1 MKRLTILFLATLSLS
16 LYGAKKETFF
26 AYRSFWP
33 ESAAMRAFG
42 EAGID
47 TYAVMPSNSY
57 NTLGE
62 PYCKF
67 PPFWVWD
74 ETYLWNVVDE
84 QFDLV
89 IHQNPRAK
97 FIVMIDVNSPLWLTR
112 RLDRKY
118 GMGGDSYAEPSNS
131 LCIKEWR
138 DLTEKMIKAYVNH
151 MEERYGDRVYA
162 YMIAGGGTSE
172 WYCCAQGRAVPQKEE
187 LWEKWL
193 KDRNLPN
200 WEIPTHKRIYTQKF
214 LKEQIDPATHQDVI
228 EYARFTENI
237 ISQGVED
244 LQKIVRDIVG
254 DKRQVGAFCGFSPKC
269 FSGKLD
275 NRMTFSSPTS
285 DFVGSPGGYDNR
297 ALGQGGGATTPI
309 KSVKIRGKHYFQE
322 IDHRTHTYNADLT
335 PYVKIGGI
343 HLHGAKNQAES
354 DAILKREFAHAIIWQ
369 NSLWCFD
376 MWGGIFKTPE
386 TMEIVKKSYQLWK
399 KHQNDTYPISA
410 EVVLITDPE
419 SGFYSQ
425 YLAYSHIK
433 KAISTIGAPYEAIFF
448 DDIEKVDFSKYKMVV
463 FPHSFEIT
471 PKKKELLDKYVFK
484 DNKTVVT
491 MRGFGVSD
499 GKTLDESRTEKLV
512 GFPFAKSKTIQVKQ
526 MNGWKSVYNSNM
538 GLFNKNN
545 LQQFA
550 REAGVHI
557 YIDATVPVYAN
568 DKLIAIHTI
577 EGGKRMVN
585 LPRKVKQVKEL
596 YSDKIV
602 AENTDKFEY
611 EFKKPDTALF
621 ELID

>member
-1 MKRLTILFLATLSLS
+1 
-16 LYGAKKETFF
+16 
-26 AYRSFWP
+26 
-33 ESAAMRAFG
+33 
-42 EAGID
+42 
-47 TYAVMPSNSY
+47 
-57 NTLGE
+57 
-62 PYCKF
+62 
-67 PPFWVWD
+67 
-74 ETYLWNVVDE
+74 
-84 QFDLV
+84 
-89 IHQNPRAK
+89 
-97 FIVMIDVNSPLWLTR
+97 
-112 RLDRKY
+112 
-118 GMGGDSYAEPSNS
+118 
-131 LCIKEWR
+131 
-138 DLTEKMIKAYVNH
+138 
-151 MEERYGDRVYA
+151 
-162 YMIAGGGTSE
+162 
-172 WYCCAQGRAVPQKEE
+172 
-187 LWEKWL
+187 
-193 KDRNLPN
+193 
-200 WEIPTHKRIYTQKF
+200 
-214 LKEQIDPATHQDVI
+214 
-228 EYARFTENI
+228 
-237 ISQGVED
+237 
-244 LQKIVRDIVG
+244 
-254 DKRQVGAFCGFSPKC
+254 
-269 FSGKLD
+269 
-275 NRMTFSSPTS
+275 
-285 DFVGSPGGYDNR
+285 
-297 ALGQGGGATTPI
+297 
-309 KSVKIRGKHYFQE
+309 
-322 IDHRTHTYNADLT
+322 
-335 PYVKIGGI
+335 
-343 HLHGAKNQAES
+343 
-354 DAILKREFAHAIIWQ
+354 
-369 NSLWCFD
+369 

-399 KHQNDTYPISA
+399 KHQNDTYPTSA

-538 GLFNKNN
+538 GLFNKEN

-568 DKLIAIHTI
+568 DKLVAIHTI